1 MVSFWNEQ
9 SYFFLR
15 VSERDCKIL
24 PSSQGIPLRN
34 IVNCRLAL
42 YSSNNDITIEITLD
56 VDFRRYTVMY
66 RPDRNEI
73 VSIKDVTNNQQ
84 TATDPV
90 RVPVASETISQ
101 IEQMFF
107 PDKAQIAEQ
116 FKNIMNRINDLL

>member
-1 MVSFWNEQ
+1 
-9 SYFFLR
+9 
-15 VSERDCKIL
+15 
-24 PSSQGIPLRN
+24 
-34 IVNCRLAL
+34 
-42 YSSNNDITIEITLD
+42 
-56 VDFRRYTVMY
+56 MY

-90 RVPVASETISQ
+90 RVPVAPETISQ

-116 FKNIMNRINDLL
+116 FKNLMNRINDL